1 MMAYD
6 IVRDAKGR
14 PFDMSSEDL
23 TVSDCTIGDAR
34 GVLISVHARSRVVF
48 LNLEALKELRAVADG
63 IIQRI
68 EEVK

>member
-1 MMAYD
+1 MTYD
-6 IVRDAKGR
+6 IVRDVKGR
-14 PFDMSSEDL
+14 PYSMFSEDL
-23 TVSDCTIGDAR
+23 TVSDSTIGDER
-34 GVLISVHARSRVVF
+34 GVLITVHSRSRVVF